1 MLSLEQIRDIIVKK
15 DNFILM
21 GHLNPD
27 GDCIGSLF
35 AMKWYLDTLDK
46 QSIILLETPPT
57 SKYELFGIDS
67 SEYTTFNEFAPTSD
81 DEYICIALDSGDL
94 DRLGSGK
101 ALAEQY
107 YTVNIDHHVDN
118 PEYGDINY
126 INSKKSAVGHILY
139 DLINLD
145 LKFSINKKI
154 GTAIATAIIADTGG
168 LRYQNATA
176 EVFNIISDLMELDV
190 DIYSIN
196 RAIFAGYQYTAV
208 KLKGMA
214 LSTLQVHE
222 NGKIAYLRVEQKMLD
237 EIGADLEDASGLVN
251 YARDIQGIEL
261 GIVFT
266 EVTEEET
273 RIGFRSNNYCSVN
286 EIAALFG
293 GGGHPRAAGCTINEN
308 INKAEKMILSK
319 VKNYV

>member
-35 AMKWYLDTLDK
+35 AMKWYLDSLDK
-46 QSIILLETPPT
+46 QSIILLENSPK
-57 SKYELFGIDS
+57 SKYELFNIAS
-67 SEYTTFNEFAPTSD
+67 SDFLTFDNFIPSSD
-81 DEYICIALDSGDL
+81 DEQICIALDSGDQ

-101 ALAEQY
+101 DLAELY
-107 YTVNIDHHVDN
+107 YTVNIDHHIDN
-118 PEYGDINY
+118 PEYADINY
-126 INSKKSAVGHILY
+126 INSEKAAVGHIIY

-145 LKFSINKKI
+145 PEFSINKKI

-176 EVFNIISDLMELDV
+176 QVFSIISNLIDLGV

-196 RAIFAGYQYTAV
+196 RAIFAGYQYAAV

-214 LSTLQVHE
+214 LSTLQMHQ
-222 NGKIAYLRVEQKMLD
+222 NGKIAYLRVEQNMLD
-237 EIGADLEDASGLVN
+237 KSGADLEDTSGLVN
-251 YARDIQGIEL
+251 YARDIKGVEL
-261 GIVFT
+261 GVVFT
-266 EVTEEET
+266 EVSEKET
-273 RIGFRSNNYCSVN
+273 RVGFRSNNYCSVN

-308 INKAEKMILSK
+308 INKAEKIILSK
-319 VKNYV
+319 VEAHV

>member
-35 AMKWYLDTLDK
+35 AMKWYLDSLDK
-46 QSIILLETPPT
+46 QSVIVLKNPPA
-57 SKYELFGIDS
+57 SKYKLFDIDS
-67 SEYTTFNEFAPTSD
+67 SDYLTFEDFVPASD
-81 DEYICIALDSGDL
+81 VEYICIALDSGDQ
-94 DRLGSGK
+94 DRLGLGK
-101 ALAEQY
+101 EMVEKY
-107 YTVNIDHHVDN
+107 YTVNIDHHIDN
-118 PEYGDINY
+118 PEYGDTNY
-126 INSKKSAVGHILY
+126 INAKKAAVGHIIY
-139 DLINLD
+139 DLIKLD
-145 LKFSINKKI
+145 PDFNINKRI

-176 EVFNIISDLMELDV
+176 KVFSIISDLMELDV

-196 RAIFAGYQYTAV
+196 RSIFAGYQYAAV

-214 LSTLQVHE
+214 LSTLQMHQ

-237 EIGADLEDASGLVN
+237 KSGADLEDASGLVN
-251 YARDIQGIEL
+251 YARDIKGVEL
-261 GIVFT
+261 GVVFT
-266 EVTEEET
+266 EVSEKET
-273 RIGFRSNNYCSVN
+273 RVGFRSNNYCSVN

-308 INKAEKMILSK
+308 INKAEKIILSK
-319 VKNYV
+319 VKAHV